1 MSNPRSRRAVQAL
14 ETKRLIID
22 AARRL
27 FTARGYGATS
37 VAEIAE
43 EAGVAVPT
51 VYASVGTKRTLL
63 RLLLDRIDEEAGI
76 GELAAEL
83 ATTPRA
89 ARVLALEI
97 RITRQLAERCGD
109 IIAAL
114 QSAAGVEPEM
124 AATFA
129 AGMARHRA
137 GAEATVDRLI
147 HLGALRP
154 GLGRDDAAA
163 IVATLTAPA
172 VYASLTGDYGWTFD
186 GCQAWL
192 EETLSTQLLSPPA

>member
-1 MSNPRSRRAVQAL
+1 MSSPSRRTVQAL
-14 ETKRLIID
+14 ETKHLIVD

-27 FTARGYGATS
+27 FTTKGYGATS
-37 VAEIAE
+37 VAEVAE

-51 VYASVGTKRTLL
+51 VYASIGTKATLL
-63 RLLLDRIDEEAGI
+63 RLLLDKIDEEAGI

-83 ATTPRA
+83 ATTKQ
-89 ARVLALEI
+89 ARRVVELEV

-129 AGMARHRA
+129 EGMARHRA
-137 GAEATVDRLI
+137 GAQATVDRLVK
-147 HLGALRP
+147 LRALRA
-154 GLGRDDAAA
+154 GLSRDDATAV
-163 IVATLTAPA
+163 VATLTAPA
-172 VYASLTGDYGWTFD
+172 VYASLTGEFGWSYD
-186 GCQAWL
+186 RCQTWL
-192 EETLSTQLLSPPA
+192 EETLATQLLSHPA